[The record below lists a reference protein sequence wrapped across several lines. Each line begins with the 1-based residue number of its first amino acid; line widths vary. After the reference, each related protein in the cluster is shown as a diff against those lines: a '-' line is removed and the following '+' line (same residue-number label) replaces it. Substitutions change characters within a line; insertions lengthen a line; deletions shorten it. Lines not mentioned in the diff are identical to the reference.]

1 MMAATIR
8 AFRAFL
14 AFLAFLTG
22 ALVFAGLTAALEAQ
36 APDLSGTWKITREA
50 SKITAGAGLSGLGG
64 NTGTPGTLY
73 ITQAANGVVTVGSDI
88 NESQAR
94 LYRPGGTTTIPA
106 AQGVTLGLATRW
118 DGRALVAEGGPG
130 KPGGAGASN
139 LRERFALSQDGRALT
154 VTITTIAAAGEL
166 TSTLVYAKS
175 HTEPPCHQWPTP
187 CR

>member
-1 MMAATIR
+1 MTATTMR
-8 AFRAFL
+8 TFWASF
-14 AFLAFLTG
+14 TG
-22 ALVFAGLTAALEAQ
+22 ALVAAGLTAALEAQ

-50 SKITAGAGLSGLGG
+50 STITAGAGLSGLGG

-94 LYRPGGTTTIPA
+94 LYRPGGTTAIA
-106 AQGVTLGLATRW
+106 AVQGAALGLATRW
-118 DGRALVAEGGPG
+118 EGRALVAEGGPG
-130 KPGGAGASN
+130 KAGAAATPS
-139 LRERFALSQDGRALT
+139 LKERFALSPDGRSLT
-154 VTITTIAAAGEL
+154 VTITTTAAAGEM

-175 HTEPPCHQWPTP
+175 QVEPPCQQWPTP

>member
-1 MMAATIR
+1 MTATLR
-8 AFRAFL
+8 TFCA
-14 AFLAFLTG
+14 G
-22 ALVFAGLTAALEAQ
+22 ALVAAGLTATLEAQ

-94 LYRPGGTTTIPA
+94 LYRPGGTTAIA
-106 AQGVTLGLATRW
+106 AVQGATLGLATRW
-118 DGRALVAEGGPG
+118 EGRALVAEGGPG
-130 KPGGAGASN
+130 AAAAPRLK
-139 LRERFALSQDGRALT
+139 ERFALSPDGRSLT
-154 VTITTIAAAGEL
+154 VTITTTTTTAAAGEA

-175 HTEPPCHQWPTP
+175 QIEPPCQQWPTP
-187 CR
+187 CK

>member
-1 MMAATIR
+1 MTATTMR
-8 AFRAFL
+8 TFWASF
-14 AFLAFLTG
+14 TG
-22 ALVFAGLTAALEAQ
+22 ALVAAGLTAALEAQ

-50 SKITAGAGLSGLGG
+50 STITPGAGLSGLGG

-106 AQGVTLGLATRW
+106 AQGATLGLATRW
-118 DGRALVAEGGPG
+118 EGRGLVAEGGPG
-130 KPGGAGASN
+130 AAATPSLK
-139 LRERFALSQDGRALT
+139 ERFALSPDDRSLT
-154 VTITTIAAAGEL
+154 VTITTTAAAGEV
-166 TSTLVYAKS
+166 TSTLVYAKAQ
-175 HTEPPCHQWPTP
+175 TEPPCQNWPTP